1 MSGWFDTEFV
11 LCKRNHC
18 SSHWS
23 LETGFK
29 SVEDL
34 DARAREV
41 RGLDKQSYGYLVT
54 TTFFPTLAIY
64 PNWIKSMIGR
74 YHLWQTVKVE

>member
-1 MSGWFDTEFV
+1 MSLFDTEFV
-11 LCKRNHC
+11 LCKRNYC

-41 RGLDKQSYGYLVT
+41 RGLNTGGHGYMVA
-54 TTFFPTLAIY
+54 TTFFPTRTIY
-64 PNWIKSMIGR
+64 PDWIKTLQAR
-74 YHLWQTVKVE
+74 YYLWQTVKVD